1 MNKRLNSIYV
11 GMKNRCYNSNQPSYK
26 DYGARGITICT
37 EWLNKEKVNTGKALA
52 TKGWLSFQSW
62 ALSHG
67 YSDGLT
73 IDRIDNSKGYSPDN
87 CRWVSRKVQ
96 NNNHRNNH
104 WNTMEGQTKTMA
116 QWCEEKKCNYNTIRT
131 RIYKLHLT
139 PEQAFD
145 LNYNTCIRTIT
156 FKGKTQSIAAW
167 AREKKINY
175 QTLVNRINKGW
186 PLEKVFENKNNNL
199 KLISYK
205 GRKQCLKDWCKEL
218 KLNYSTVMYRINKS
232 HWSVERAFETK

>member
-1 MNKRLNSIYV
+1 M
-11 GMKNRCYNSNQPSYK
+11 
-26 DYGARGITICT
+26 
-37 EWLNKEKVNTGKALA
+37 
-52 TKGWLSFQSW
+52 
-62 ALSHG
+62 
-67 YSDGLT
+67 
-73 IDRIDNSKGYSPDN
+73 
-87 CRWVSRKVQ
+87 
-96 NNNHRNNH
+96 
-104 WNTMEGQTKTMA
+104 
-116 QWCEEKKCNYNTIRT
+116 
-131 RIYKLHLT
+131 T

-218 KLNYSTVMYRINKS
+218 KLNYSTVKYRLNKS
-232 HWSVERAFETK
+232 HWSIERAFETK